1 MLRYTLLRVALLLV
15 TAAVLYL
22 LGLRGLW
29 LALVAVLA
37 SGVISVVVLMRQRDA
52 ASSSLDTR
60 LQRLNARIDEA
71 AATEDRDPPEAPDP
85 SERRE

>member
-1 MLRYTLLRVALLLV
+1 MLRYTMLRVALLLV

-60 LQRLNARIDEA
+60 LQRLNARLDEA
-71 AATEDRDPPEAPDP
+71 AAAEDDEPEAPDP
-85 SERRE
+85 PERRE